1 MMVGTEPIPVLS
13 GHDRYAYMAQFR
25 GSDLM
30 CFVIILVPAAK
41 PERYL
46 GANKRE

>member
-13 GHDRYAYMAQFR
+13 CHGRYAYMAQVR